1 MISVEIRQENT
12 VKTMNN
18 IGDVFLVVTD
28 SYQPINISA
37 SIQMTDLANELARR
51 GQKVVVIT
59 PSLCSTSYS
68 HDPINA
74 NLSVLRVKC
83 PKAKDRNYLF
93 RVVSEFMMPFL
104 FIHYLKKNILY
115 NAKISGVIW
124 YSPSIFFGPLISWVK
139 NKFDCPAYLIL
150 RDLFPDWA
158 VDAGVMRKGL
168 AYWILKQV
176 ESYQYRQADVIGVQ
190 TPANLPHLA
199 PWDDGT
205 RRIEVLPNWLAPA
218 RVEPCSLDVSQTKLS
233 GRRIFVYAG
242 NMGVAQDMKPII
254 DMAVSLREFRDWGFL
269 FVGRGSETEA
279 IRQRIAQESLDN
291 VLLCDEIQPQEIPG
305 LFTQCHIGIVAL
317 DPRHTTHNIP
327 GKFVAYMRSG
337 LPVLARINKG
347 NDLRDLIHTNKVG
360 IAVDEPGQAKLQLAA
375 LELIALTSEGLSTHA
390 KAAKDL
396 WAAQYSA
403 EACAGQVLDRL
414 GK

>member
-1 MISVEIRQENT
+1 MTGNSP
-12 VKTMNN
+12 
-18 IGDVFLVVTD
+18 FLILAADTFPPLRT
-28 SYQPINISA
+28 SGA
-37 SIQMTDLANELARR
+37 IQLYDLAAALGPQVNLL
-51 GQKVVVIT
+51 VIT
-59 PSLCSTSYS
+59 ACPDLSEPYRIEQEGTF
-68 HDPINA
+68 
-74 NLSVLRVKC
+74 SVLRVKTW
-83 PKAKDRNYLF
+83 PTKDVPYIR
-93 RVVSEFMMPFL
+93 RVINEFMMPFTMWQAL
-104 FIHYLKKNILY
+104 CATPFINRQC
-115 NAKISGVIW
+115 AGFIW
-124 YSPSIFFGPLISWVK
+124 YSPTIFLGPLVK
-139 NKFDCPAYLIL
+139 RIKARFGCPAYIVL

-168 AYWILKQV
+168 VYRILKQV

-199 PWDDGT
+199 PLDDGT
-205 RRIEVLPNWLAPA
+205 RCIEVLPNWLAPA

-269 FVGRGSETEA
+269 FVGRGSETET

-305 LFTQCHIGIVAL
+305 LFKQCHIGIVAL

-360 IAVDEPGQAKLQLAA
+360 IAVDEPGQANLQLAA
-375 LELIALTSEGLSTHA
+375 LELIALTSEGLSAHS

-403 EACAGQVLDRL
+403 EACARQVLDRL
-414 GK
+414 SMVSNRTSPE